1 VDNWKSNKMRT
12 LFGCGSLEYTYVYKF
27 QDNRFY
33 FNIKKSGF
41 EVTVPALIKIFK
53 QAIADVYHYLN
64 FISLHLPHFPFF
76 GYRSNHT
83 NSQKS
88 NNIICISY
96 NRPPVPRF
104 YIFVLVSRLH
114 FMYIMFIYFDR
125 CKLYACLYIQFLHV
139 HTTG

>member
-76 GYRSNHT
+76 WIPL
-83 NSQKS
+83 KS
-88 NNIICISY
+88 YKFAKIEQY
-96 NRPPVPRF
+96 
-104 YIFVLVSRLH
+104 YL
-114 FMYIMFIYFDR
+114 Y
-125 CKLYACLYIQFLHV
+125 KL
-139 HTTG
+139 